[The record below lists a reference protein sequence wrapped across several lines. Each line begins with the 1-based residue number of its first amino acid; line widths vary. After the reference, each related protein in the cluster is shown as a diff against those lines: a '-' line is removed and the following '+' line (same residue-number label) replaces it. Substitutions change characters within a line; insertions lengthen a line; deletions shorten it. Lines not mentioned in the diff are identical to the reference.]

1 MEPPP
6 RLTFPC
12 DYPIKVMVRAEHGV
26 RAHIDAIL
34 ERHAGPLDLS
44 SVTERP
50 SAQQHFLE
58 LCELFQ
64 HPKPADVDLT
74 GESYTFEKGVAK
86 QDGGKGW
93 AKAAASDRL
102 GLFCNWIRRP
112 TRSRTSTSQ
121 SFRRTGCRMR

>member
-50 SAQQHFLE
+50 SAQQHFLALTYVIRATGE
-58 LCELFQ
+58 AQIAELFTALKDCPQ
-64 HPKPADVDLT
+64 VLM
-74 GESYTFEKGVAK
+74 V
-86 QDGGKGW
+86 
-93 AKAAASDRL
+93 L
-102 GLFCNWIRRP
+102 
-112 TRSRTSTSQ
+112 
-121 SFRRTGCRMR
+121 